1 MGEYTCMQ
9 PCRCARVV
17 CMHDRGG
24 GGSPLWPQRGSAS
37 VCNLQCSYV
46 SFLKLC
52 RLWLRY
58 WTCYKE
64 FSSQAFQ
71 WGMQLIFSDLWF
83 CFILK
88 INACTYTAAP
98 CTCSFRHTIPWPWQE
113 TTYFH
118 SSPVYGIIFLWF
130 ICNVCV
136 APYLYV
142 LALLENLNLAIQVDL
157 VEPVSHFLEAARENL
172 TGYMDQG
179 EDSHKAANFY
189 CVPLQV
195 GTHSHRSL
203 LLVRYLWK
211 VMLFFMYN
219 LVYFLLQDFTP
230 EEGRYDVI
238 WIQWCIGQLPDD
250 DFISFFNRAKVTW
263 LIYFQSYSL
272 FLCWVVLI

>member
-1 MGEYTCMQ
+1 MLAHTRHLVAVGIPYHDTGEKQHT
-9 PCRCARVV
+9 
-17 CMHDRGG
+17 
-24 GGSPLWPQRGSAS
+24 SIL
-37 VCNLQCSYV
+37 L
-46 SFLKLC
+46 LC
-52 RLWLRY
+52 TEL
-58 WTCYKE
+58 
-64 FSSQAFQ
+64 
-71 WGMQLIFSDLWF
+71 
-83 CFILK
+83 
-88 INACTYTAAP
+88 
-98 CTCSFRHTIPWPWQE
+98 
-113 TTYFH
+113 
-118 SSPVYGIIFLWF
+118 IFLWF
-130 ICNVCV
+130 ICKNCV
-136 APYLYV
+136 APYLYG
-142 LALLENLNLAIQVDL
+142 LALIENLNLAIQVDL